1 MLTKERLCWES
12 SFGPPASRFMAS
24 AIVLVML
31 LVGQCSHVGA
41 FVIAP
46 LPSSHAPSSSRVA
59 QPAMLWR
66 GAKGIPKGK
75 VPENTKADECEH
87 TYSTPIAHLQNES
100 PARTSCITCCL
111 TRVLRVPSPGRSK
124 SWGLYEF
131 LSNTLGGGSDEPD
144 TGPKFG
150 KNVQSRGAD
159 DAGNFKGDR
168 RIFSKKC

>member
-1 MLTKERLCWES
+1 
-12 SFGPPASRFMAS
+12 MAS

-75 VPENTKADECEH
+75 VPENTKADD
-87 TYSTPIAHLQNES
+87 
-100 PARTSCITCCL
+100 
-111 TRVLRVPSPGRSK
+111 K

-168 RIFSKKC
+168 RIFSKNAKKTANDGAKWNPLDASTW